1 MAARMGVTSGGLKA
15 GNIQKTKKVPRQE
28 TSKSLPG
35 IRLPNRTASS
45 FQNLCWQ
52 VEILHQNIASVEW
65 LHTLDIKH
73 AQCWNKDRNE
83 DVPSVQKVHSLEG
96 GMSGRNFNFLYSFKN
111 YRRVTVKRKNILS
124 QFRVM
129 VNFLLHSSTE
139 GKKKLPVALKAE
151 MS

>member
-1 MAARMGVTSGGLKA
+1 
-15 GNIQKTKKVPRQE
+15 
-28 TSKSLPG
+28 
-35 IRLPNRTASS
+35 
-45 FQNLCWQ
+45 
-52 VEILHQNIASVEW
+52 
-65 LHTLDIKH
+65 
-73 AQCWNKDRNE
+73 
-83 DVPSVQKVHSLEG
+83 
-96 GMSGRNFNFLYSFKN
+96 MSGRNFNFLYSFKN

>member
-1 MAARMGVTSGGLKA
+1 MYNVILLLLKQL
-15 GNIQKTKKVPRQE
+15 NRIHPHKCTQIPHTHTHTHTHTHSVKKAVSEEYLVKCQ
-28 TSKSLPG
+28 
-35 IRLPNRTASS
+35 
-45 FQNLCWQ
+45 QWY
-52 VEILHQNIASVEW
+52 
-65 LHTLDIKH
+65 
-73 AQCWNKDRNE
+73 
-83 DVPSVQKVHSLEG
+83 SLEG